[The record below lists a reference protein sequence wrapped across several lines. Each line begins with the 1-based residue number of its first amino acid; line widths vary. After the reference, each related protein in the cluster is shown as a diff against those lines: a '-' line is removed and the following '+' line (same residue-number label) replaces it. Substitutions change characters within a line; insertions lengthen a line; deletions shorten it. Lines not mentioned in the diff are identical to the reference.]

1 MSSNR
6 GDIFA
11 CPKCGAVVEALEGSS
26 CTPRCCGE
34 AMTLQTP
41 NTVDAA
47 REKHVPV
54 VEKSPGGGVL
64 VRVGSLAHP
73 MVADH
78 YIAWVQIETGDRMGR
93 HYFKPGDE
101 PEFEF
106 RCAYEAGIVVKAYC
120 NKHGLWQT
128 TI

>member
-6 GDIFA
+6 GDVFA
-11 CPKCGAVVEALEGSS
+11 CKACGAVVEILESTS

-34 AMTLQTP
+34 AMELHAP

-54 VEKSPGGGVL
+54 VEKSATGGVL
-64 VRVGSLAHP
+64 VKVGSAAHP
-73 MVADH
+73 MVAEH
-78 YIAWVQIETGDRMGR
+78 YIAWVQIETKDRMGR
-93 HYFKPGDE
+93 HYFQPGDA

-106 RCAYEAGIVVKAYC
+106 KCGYEQGIVVKAYC

-128 TI
+128 TV